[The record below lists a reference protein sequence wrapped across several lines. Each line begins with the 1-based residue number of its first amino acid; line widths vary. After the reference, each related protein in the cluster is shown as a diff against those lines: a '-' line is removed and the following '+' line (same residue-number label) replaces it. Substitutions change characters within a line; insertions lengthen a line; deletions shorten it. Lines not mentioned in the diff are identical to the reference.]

1 MSDHIAYTPPKPPNK
16 LPTSNIDIQ
25 MFAGCSSTMCVCEC
39 VSFSFFF
46 PAKREPKFTHRGK
59 SNQYKSAGEI
69 ARDLLPD
76 KVIM

>member
-1 MSDHIAYTPPKPPNK
+1 MLLYH
-16 LPTSNIDIQ
+16 
-25 MFAGCSSTMCVCEC
+25 VC
-39 VSFSFFF
+39 VSVFLFRFFF

-59 SNQYKSAGEI
+59 SNQYKAAGEM

>member
-25 MFAGCSSTMCVCEC
+25 MFAGCSSTMCVWVC
-39 VSFSFFF
+39 FFIFF

-59 SNQYKSAGEI
+59 SNQYKAAGEM